1 MAKTTIKAAAQW
13 HGEGFAMEDTPHWL
27 VQAIGGGKLAFD
39 PPNLGVTTSG
49 GPVSA
54 AEGDWLMLLEDDTL
68 ASATD
73 DDFHTNYEIAE

>member
-1 MAKTTIKAAAQW
+1 MAKTAIKAAAQW
-13 HGEGFAMEDTPHWL
+13 HGDGFALEDTPDWI
-27 VQAIGGGKLAFD
+27 VQAVGAGKLAFD

-54 AEGDWLMLLEDDTL
+54 AEGDWLMLLDDDTL

-73 DDFHTNYEIAE
+73 DDFRANYGFAE